1 MLPSTAMSRIVRT
14 LLLGTVL
21 ALATLP
27 AFASEL
33 KIGYIDTERLFRES
47 TLAAKAQKKLEAEFA
62 KRDQDIQKMVKQ
74 ARDLQNQLEKD
85 DLTMTDSDQ
94 ARKERDLA
102 DLTTKI
108 QRAQREF
115 REDLNQRKQE
125 EFNAIQ
131 EKARQ
136 VILSIATKEKYDLIV
151 ENVIYASPRINLT
164 DRVMKALDQH

>member
-1 MLPSTAMSRIVRT
+1 MIAMSKIVRA
-14 LLLGTVL
+14 LFLGT
-21 ALATLP
+21 ALTLTAYLP
-27 AFASEL
+27 AAAASDL

-47 TLAAKAQKKLEAEFA
+47 TLAAKAQKKLEAEFS

-74 ARDLQNQLEKD
+74 ARDLQAQLEKD
-85 DLTMTDSDQ
+85 SMTMADADKS
-94 ARKERDLA
+94 RKERDLA

-136 VILSIATKEKYDLIV
+136 AILNIATKEKYDLIV

-164 DRVMKALDQH
+164 DRVLKALDQH